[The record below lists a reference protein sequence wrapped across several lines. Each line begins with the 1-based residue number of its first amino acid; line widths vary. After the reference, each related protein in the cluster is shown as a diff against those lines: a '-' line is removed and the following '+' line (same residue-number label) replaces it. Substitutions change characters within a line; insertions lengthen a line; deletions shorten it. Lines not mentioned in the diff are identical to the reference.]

1 METTT
6 RGRWLRGAL
15 WLNLA
20 LLAVVFV
27 LGMMVNLYIAFP
39 SNLKID
45 AMQFAAHTPSLQTHM
60 IVATAILVIGLVALV
75 LSLVERH
82 VWAIVSTLA
91 GLALALVAYSGGMMF
106 LTNGYQESASLMM
119 AVGFI
124 GAFIAYGVAAFVAAP
139 RAALAA
145 ARRA

>member
-1 METTT
+1 MESSS

-27 LGMMVNLYIAFP
+27 LGMLVNLYIAFP
-39 SNLKID
+39 SNLPIN
-45 AMQFAAHTPSLQTHM
+45 AMQFAAHTPSLQSHM
-60 IVATAILVIGLVALV
+60 VVATMILVVGLVALV
-75 LSLVERH
+75 LSLIERRA
-82 VWAIVSTLA
+82 WAIATTLA
-91 GLALALVAYSGGMMF
+91 GLALALVAYGGGMMF
-106 LTNGYQESASLMM
+106 LTNGYQESASMMM

-124 GAFIAYGVAAFVAAP
+124 GAFISYGLAAFVAAP
-139 RAALAA
+139 RAALAP

>member
-1 METTT
+1 MESTS

-27 LGMMVNLYIAFP
+27 LGMAVNLYIAFP

-45 AMQFAAHTPSLQTHM
+45 AMQFAARTPSLQSHM
-60 IVATAILVIGLVALV
+60 IVATVILIVGLVALV
-75 LSLVERH
+75 LSLIERRAW
-82 VWAIVSTLA
+82 VIVMTLA
-91 GLALALVAYSGGMMF
+91 GLALSLVAYSGGMMF
-106 LTNGYQESASLMM
+106 LTNGYQESASMMM

-124 GAFIAYGVAAFVAAP
+124 GAFIAYGVAVFVAAP
-139 RAALAA
+139 RAPQASVRSA
-145 ARRA
+145 